1 MKNDMSY
8 VYVLEIDFEDKEI
21 IYTKS
26 DKIMWTM
33 IPFDLERLQAL
44 ADEYPNYDFVLLDES
59 ILRFNDDRRSIMFP
73 N

>member
-1 MKNDMSY
+1 MSSKMRY
-8 VYVLEIDFEDKEI
+8 IYVLEIDFEDKEI
-21 IYTKS
+21 IYTSS

-44 ADEYPNYDFVLLDES
+44 ASEYPDYDFVELEERLLQYHA
-59 ILRFNDDRRSIMFP
+59 DRKNIMYP

>member
-1 MKNDMSY
+1 MRY
-8 VYVLEIDFEDKEI
+8 IYVLEIDFEDKEI
-21 IYTKS
+21 IYTRS

-44 ADEYPNYDFVLLDES
+44 ASEYPDYDFVELDER
-59 ILRFNDDRRSIMFP
+59 LLQYNADRHSYMNP